1 MNQND
6 CADDEHKILDVFAAV
21 SKPRPKKS
29 KKISD
34 NFLDDFW
41 GDFWWRFSGAENGNP
56 KKRPKTIPK
65 NLIENPFIFIFLDE
79 TRLSKKLARESSKI
93 FNSKSFHFYFFGR
106 LFFWNEF
113 WAFFWTTPLGDVFWT
128 PENFLDGGFWTAFF
142 LESTFLGDPC
152 GRTRKKLHDLLG
164 GFWKSNL
171 IHCHRHSTVTC
182 RTLPERT
189 LSNFFRP
196 PCPEIDLQTRW

>member
-1 MNQND
+1 M
-6 CADDEHKILDVFAAV
+6 
-21 SKPRPKKS
+21 
-29 KKISD
+29 
-34 NFLDDFW
+34 
-41 GDFWWRFSGAENGNP
+41 
-56 KKRPKTIPK
+56 
-65 NLIENPFIFIFLDE
+65 
-79 TRLSKKLARESSKI
+79 SKKLARESSKI

-171 IHCHRHSTVTC
+171 IHLPPPLNCHLPDPPREDLVQFFSTSVSRNRFANTLVKTVHNKTESTQMRLLLELLSALWTVASLFRENIQNSTPDERRPQFNCVSFKPSHSKS
-182 RTLPERT
+182 P
-189 LSNFFRP
+189 N
-196 PCPEIDLQTRW
+196 